1 MDAAGVLMHARGVTK
16 KMTKRSLLVNLTLIL
31 TLTIT
36 LNPQGGV
43 NAVSMRNS
51 PELEAKAPDIL
62 RHQLVGGKVHT
73 CPLSGTAFRHRS
85 PTCYLQVGPPGNY
98 SSSLKL

>member
-1 MDAAGVLMHARGVTK
+1 
-16 KMTKRSLLVNLTLIL
+16 
-31 TLTIT
+31 
-36 LNPQGGV
+36 
-43 NAVSMRNS
+43 MRKS
-51 PELEAKAPDIL
+51 SELEAKAPDIL

-73 CPLSGTAFRHRS
+73 YTLSGTDSRHRS